1 VPGKERGATLSLR
14 RHWIVEGVPRDK
26 YYLFGKVQLYIDT
39 VSYQGAWNRK
49 FGWNGDLLAIHQV
62 MGWNPLPFTRPTGKV
77 DYNQGSNQAFQTV
90 ENIKMNRATVA
101 GIKASPKAGFWL
113 RGPIK
118 ASLYDVDGLARSGK

>member
-1 VPGKERGATLSLR
+1 
-14 RHWIVEGVPRDK
+14 
-26 YYLFGKVQLYIDT
+26 
-39 VSYQGAWNRK
+39 
-49 FGWNGDLLAIHQV
+49 